1 MASRKQNRRR
11 ATIIGSVIGVI
22 IIFSFVIT
30 LIAPDLGT
38 SSTTSD
44 AVFNTPEPTAIII
57 PTPDPDPQLGGAAPF
72 IHNSGVFSA
81 FRPAGGDWTVTESGP
96 DANTGIV
103 RVVMQSPARLAV
115 IHNYIQP
122 GVEYETLDSLSAN
135 LLTANHFASAWS
147 DYDTWVETNRAVTDD
162 AVIVDFDLESESV
175 AYAGRSLDWVQDS
188 RLFATRLVVPA
199 NNAAL
204 LDLLQP
210 YVLAQFT
217 MLPGIAALP
226 VEWPAYIEQS
236 TGYVLKYPAGW
247 QQVAGGPGRPVTF
260 STTSDQGELVIRT
273 WAAPD
278 RRLESREQVAV
289 WLASVESTA
298 EALTIAPVEQRG
310 GTGYEVAYTFIDTA
324 GDARSGLV
332 LLVNDADD
340 TLFAVNLQTTLLD
353 RDLLTVDDVPAS
365 VRDAIRALREGFVIL
380 PPEMRG

>member
-11 ATIIGSVIGVI
+11 ATIIGSVIGAI

-30 LIAPDLGT
+30 LIAPDLGM

-44 AVFNTPEPTAIII
+44 AIFNTPEPTAIIV
-57 PTPDPDPQLGGAAPF
+57 PTPDPAPQLDGAAPF
-72 IHNSGVFSA
+72 IHSSGIFSA
-81 FRPAGGDWTVTESGP
+81 FRPASSDWTVTESGP
-96 DANTGIV
+96 DPSSGIV

-135 LLTANHFASAWS
+135 LLNASHFASAWS
-147 DYDTWVETNRAVTDD
+147 DYDAWIETNRTVTDD
-162 AVIVDFDLESESV
+162 AVIVDFALESEGV
-175 AYAGRSLDWVQDS
+175 AYTGRSLDWTQDS

-199 NNAAL
+199 NNVAL
-204 LDLLQP
+204 RDLLQP

-217 MLPGIAALP
+217 MLSGIAALP
-226 VEWPAYIEQS
+226 VEWPAYIDQS
-236 TGYVLKYPAGW
+236 AGYVLKYPTGW

-273 WAAPD
+273 STTSD
-278 RRLESREQVAV
+278 QRIESREQVAA

-298 EALTIAPVEQRG
+298 ESLTIAPVEQRG
-310 GTGYEVAYTFIDTA
+310 GTGYEVAYTFIDAA

-340 TLFAVNLQTTLLD
+340 TLFVANLQTMLLN
-353 RDLLTVDDVPAS
+353 RDLLTADNLPTS
-365 VRDAIRALREGFVIL
+365 VSDAIRALREGLVIL
-380 PPEMRG
+380 PLEMRG